1 MDKVYAVAMSGGVD
15 SSLTASMLL
24 EQGYKVFGITLRLW
38 VSDTEEDEI
47 PQAVVDAKKMCD
59 FLGIEHHVVDAKDI
73 FKDNVVDYFITNIP
87 MVVHR
92 IHACSVIAILNSI
105 CYYNVPY
112 P

>member
-38 VSDTEEDEI
+38 VSDTEEDEV
-47 PQAVVDAKKMCD
+47 P
-59 FLGIEHHVVDAKDI
+59 
-73 FKDNVVDYFITNIP
+73 
-87 MVVHR
+87 R
-92 IHACSVIAILNSI
+92 IHACSVIAILSSI

>member
-47 PQAVVDAKKMCD
+47 PQAVVD
-59 FLGIEHHVVDAKDI
+59 V
-73 FKDNVVDYFITNIP
+73 
-87 MVVHR
+87 
-92 IHACSVIAILNSI
+92 
-105 CYYNVPY
+105 
-112 P
+112 